1 MRGCVFALCAAALA
15 GLATASSQADWLVY
29 NDSIPDG
36 NGWAVWSYD
45 QQPWSFAQ
53 FQKFTVTDAA
63 GWEID
68 SIGIDG
74 WLTYDTG
81 GNGLQGIIVPDVNG
95 MPDEENPIAQ
105 ATYFLA
111 SDPYG
116 SNWRDEAF
124 DIVLDQGEYWFWYFA
139 PGPGYRC
146 AIFNA
151 TDGEESFTRNYTE
164 GEDYPHGPLALRIDG
179 TVVPGPGS
187 LALLALG
194 LLGVR
199 RRR

>member
-1 MRGCVFALCAAALA
+1 MKRCMFVLCAAAVA
-15 GLATASSQADWLVY
+15 GLTTASAQADWLVY

-36 NGWAVWSYD
+36 TGWAIWSPD
-45 QQPWSFAQ
+45 QSLHFEQ

-63 GWEID
+63 WAIHT
-68 SIGIDG
+68 IGIDG

-81 GNGLQGIIVPDVNG
+81 GNGLQGTIVPDVGG
-95 MPDEENPIAQ
+95 MPDPDNPIVS
-105 ATYFLA
+105 ATYNLA
-111 SDPYG
+111 SDSHS
-116 SNWRDEAF
+116 SNWRDEDFGYLA
-124 DIVLDQGEYWFWYFA
+124 LPQGSYWFWYHA

-151 TDGEESFTRNYTE
+151 SSGEEAFTRNYTN
-164 GEDYPHGPLALRIDG
+164 GQDYPHGPIALRIDG
-179 TVVPGPGS
+179 TVMPGPGS

-194 LLGVR
+194 LFGVR